1 MHYNSSTSQWENM
14 CPCVTTGSA
23 TSGTI
28 TTGNFTSFSPATFG
42 SSSFS
47 ENPLPVVL
55 LSFTAKENAG
65 LVNLFWQTA
74 TEINA
79 DGYEIEYAADGENFI
94 MIGKVKAAGNSNS
107 LLNYTFNHTTPAQ
120 GKNYYRLK
128 MIDLDGTFEYSE
140 VRLVEVLNAKP
151 AIAIQVVPNPVINK
165 NVVIQVDSNLNG
177 IDAQIR
183 IIDMQGRV
191 VLIEDFAASDFS
203 NRIELK
209 TENKLSA
216 GMYIVE
222 VSIGLKSA
230 QTRAVIMN

>member
-1 MHYNSSTSQWENM
+1 
-14 CPCVTTGSA
+14 VTTGSA

-65 LVNLFWQTA
+65 QVNLFWQTA

-79 DGYEIEYAADGENFI
+79 DAYEIEYAADGENFI

-165 NVVIQVDSNLNG
+165 NVVIQVDTNLSG

-183 IIDMQGRV
+183 IFDMQGRV
-191 VLIEDFAASDFS
+191 VLVEDFAASDFS

-230 QTRAVIMN
+230 QTRVVIMN